1 MLNHIAVDGFRSLMG
16 FNVFLQ
22 KGLNVVVGSNGT
34 GKSNFITFLDFLGEM
49 IEGDLNSAI
58 AIAQGA
64 GSVFSKERFDEEKA
78 ELTFLASGQMST
90 EVLNNS
96 YIYYSRNNDKKNI
109 DYSYTCTI
117 TYLKS
122 IPSIFISYESLEIQA
137 EKSKPLTIYRNT
149 ERRSGK
155 FKTECRM
162 SPNDH
167 PMFNEFMS
175 WDEAVKKKRVHI
187 MDRVASTL
195 SPESSVI
202 SQIRAGVRE
211 IAAISLDLTR
221 FRSIN
226 IDPALAR
233 KPTPVGTRTRISPV
247 GEGLA
252 GTLYS
257 LQKGN
262 YYSFDPYRP
271 GRRFLDADEQ
281 SAIYGSIVSW
291 CKEVNPTISDIRVGL
306 DFQEAQFKPLMFFN
320 TSGTEQEFSFNR
332 ISDGTVKWLGLVTVL
347 YAEENLSIVEEPE
360 NFLHPF
366 MQESFVALCRHIIH
380 EDPYRTIILTTHSPT
395 ILDCCSADE
404 LTIFELDDGLS
415 RASRVSNRAELAEK
429 VRKSRFG
436 LGYYYRTGGV
446 YGEDSRTR

>member
-16 FNVFLQ
+16 FNIFLQ

-49 IEGDLNSAI
+49 IDGDLNSAI
-58 AIAQGA
+58 AVAQGA

-78 ELTFLASGQMST
+78 EFTFLATGQMST
-90 EVLNNS
+90 ESLNNR
-96 YIYYSRNNDKKNI
+96 YIYYSPKNDKKNI
-109 DYSYTCTI
+109 DYSYTCTV

-122 IPSIFISYESLEIQA
+122 VPSIFISYESLEILP
-137 EKSKPLTIYRNT
+137 EKSRPITIYRTT

-155 FKTECRM
+155 FITECRM
-162 SPNDH
+162 SPNEH
-167 PMFNEFMS
+167 PIFNGFMS
-175 WDEAVKKKRVHI
+175 WDPEISEKRVHL

-195 SPESSVI
+195 RPESSVI
-202 SQIRAGVRE
+202 SQIRTGVRE

-226 IDPALAR
+226 IDPTLAR

-271 GRRFLDADEQ
+271 GRRFLDDDEQ
-281 SAIYGSIVSW
+281 NAIYESIVSW
-291 CKEVNPTISDIRVGL
+291 CKEVNPNISDIRVEL
-306 DFQEAQFKPLMFFN
+306 DFQEAQFKPLMFFHAADVK
-320 TSGTEQEFSFNR
+320 QEFSFNR

-395 ILDCCSADE
+395 ILDCCSAEE
-404 LTIFELDDGLS
+404 LTIFELDEGLS
-415 RASRVSNRAELAEK
+415 RASRVANRTELAEK
-429 VRKSRFG
+429 VKTSRFG